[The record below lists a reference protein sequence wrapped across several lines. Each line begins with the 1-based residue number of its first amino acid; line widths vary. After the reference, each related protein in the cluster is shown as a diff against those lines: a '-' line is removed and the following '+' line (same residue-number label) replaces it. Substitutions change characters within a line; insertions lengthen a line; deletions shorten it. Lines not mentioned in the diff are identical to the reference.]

1 MASMYSIFR
10 RILRE
15 TLEDGF
21 FMDGGGAV
29 GALWPRYA
37 PPCAL
42 LCARLRLRAYGARIP
57 CVGGALPPI
66 CKGQAYRPLRG
77 R

>member
-21 FMDGGGAV
+21 FMDGG
-29 GALWPRYA
+29 ALSG
-37 PPCAL
+37 PCGPDTRRPARSYVL
-42 LCARLRLRAYGARIP
+42 ACVCAHTEREFRVWGW
-57 CVGGALPPI
+57 ALPPI